1 MKTVKEVS
9 SNQAAENKAMVK
21 REERKSAMQE
31 FKFASVDGYAMI
43 AVGLTLIVG
52 GIFTSVTLLMDG
64 QQPAVGAVLLRLLA
78 VGIGIFLLTG
88 MYMLQPNEAA
98 LLSLFGKYKGT
109 DRSEGLRWANPLLS
123 KRKLSLRARTLN
135 TPPLKVNDK
144 RGNPVENG
152 AAIVWRVE
160 ETALAIYNVDDFERF
175 VNVQAEAALRHLAS
189 QYAYDDGEDLSEGET
204 TLRAGM
210 DVVADAMRQELHNR
224 FIAAGIDV
232 EDAKL
237 THLAY
242 AQEIAQVML
251 RRQQAEAII
260 SARKKIVHGAVTMV
274 EEALQG
280 LSERKIVE
288 LDDERKAAM
297 VSNLLVVLCSDKET
311 QPVINAGTLYN

>member
-1 MKTVKEVS
+1 MNKETQVADSATPRVARKTIARQEI
-9 SNQAAENKAMVK
+9 Q
-21 REERKSAMQE
+21 ERQLQSM
-31 FKFASVDGYAMI
+31 DGYLMLACGLALHAAGIYLLVAGNDQQVLGVIAKLLLNVFGTMI
-43 AVGLTLIVG
+43 FAGL
-52 GIFTSVTLLMDG
+52 
-64 QQPAVGAVLLRLLA
+64 
-78 VGIGIFLLTG
+78 
-88 MYMLQPNEAA
+88 YMLQPNEAA
-98 LLSLFGKYKGT
+98 LLSLFGQYKGT
-109 DRSEGLRWANPLLS
+109 DRSEGLRWANFLYT

-144 RGNPVENG
+144 RGNPVEIG

-160 ETALAIYNVDDFERF
+160 ETALAVFNVDDFERF
-175 VNVQAEAALRHLAS
+175 VHVQAEAAIRHLAA
-189 QYAYDDGEDLSEGET
+189 QYAYDDGEDLAVGET

-210 DVVADAMRQELHNR
+210 DVVANAMREELHNR
-224 FIAAGIDV
+224 FVAAGIDV

-260 SARKKIVHGAVTMV
+260 SARKKIVHGAVSMV
-274 EEALQG
+274 EEALKG

-288 LDDERKAAM
+288 LDDERRAAM

-311 QPVINAGTLYN
+311 QPVINTGTLYN

>member
-1 MKTVKEVS
+1 VVAKLLLNVIGTMI
-9 SNQAAENKAMVK
+9 
-21 REERKSAMQE
+21 
-31 FKFASVDGYAMI
+31 FA
-43 AVGLTLIVG
+43 GL
-52 GIFTSVTLLMDG
+52 
-64 QQPAVGAVLLRLLA
+64 
-78 VGIGIFLLTG
+78 
-88 MYMLQPNEAA
+88 YMLQPNEAV
-98 LLSLFGKYKGT
+98 LLSLFGDYKGT
-109 DRSEGLRWANPLLS
+109 DRSEGLCWANFLYT

-144 RGNPVENG
+144 RGNPVEIG

-160 ETALAIYNVDDFERF
+160 ETALAIFNVDDFERF
-175 VNVQAEAALRHLAS
+175 VQVQAEAAIRHLAA
-189 QYAYDDGEDLSEGET
+189 QYAYDDGEDLATGET

-210 DVVADAMRQELHNR
+210 DVVANAMRQELHNR
-224 FIAAGIDV
+224 FVAAGIDV

-260 SARKKIVHGAVTMV
+260 SARKKIVQGAVSMV

-280 LSERKIVE
+280 LSERQIVE

-311 QPVINAGTLYN
+311 QPVINTGTLYN

>member
-1 MKTVKEVS
+1 MS
-9 SNQAAENKAMVK
+9 AEKQVA
-21 REERKSAMQE
+21 RRKVIQE
-31 FKFASVDGYAMI
+31 TQHQSMDGYVALGLGFLMIVCGIYLLVTSHPINGFEIAWKLAMI
-43 AVGLTLIVG
+43 VVGVVVFAGL
-52 GIFTSVTLLMDG
+52 
-64 QQPAVGAVLLRLLA
+64 
-78 VGIGIFLLTG
+78 
-88 MYMLQPNEAA
+88 YMLQPNEAA
-98 LLSLFGKYKGT
+98 LLSLFGQYKGT
-109 DRSEGLRWANPLLS
+109 DRNEGLRWANPLYG
-123 KRKLSLRARTLN
+123 KRKVSLRARTLN
-135 TPPLKVNDK
+135 TPSLKVNDK
-144 RGNPVENG
+144 RGNPVEIG

-175 VNVQAEAALRHLAS
+175 VNIQAEAALRHLATL
-189 QYAYDDGEDLSEGET
+189 YAYDDGEDLADGET

-210 DVVADAMRQELHNR
+210 DVVANAMRVELHTR
-224 FIAAGIDV
+224 FLAAGIDV

-260 SARKKIVHGAVTMV
+260 SARKKIVHGAVSMV
-274 EEALQG
+274 EEALRG

-311 QPVINAGTLYN
+311 QPIINTGTLYN

>member
-1 MKTVKEVS
+1 MNKETQVADSVAPRVARKTIARQEI
-9 SNQAAENKAMVK
+9 Q
-21 REERKSAMQE
+21 ERQLQ
-31 FKFASVDGYAMI
+31 SVDGYLMLGCGVILHAAGIYLLVTGNDQQVLGVIAKLMLNVIGTMI
-43 AVGLTLIVG
+43 FAGL
-52 GIFTSVTLLMDG
+52 
-64 QQPAVGAVLLRLLA
+64 
-78 VGIGIFLLTG
+78 
-88 MYMLQPNEAA
+88 YMLQPNEAA
-98 LLSLFGKYKGT
+98 LLSLFGQYKGT
-109 DRSEGLRWANPLLS
+109 DRSEGLRWANFLYT

-144 RGNPVENG
+144 RGNPVEIG

-160 ETALAIYNVDDFERF
+160 ETALAVFNVDDFERF
-175 VNVQAEAALRHLAS
+175 VHVQAEAAIRHLAA
-189 QYAYDDGEDLSEGET
+189 QYAYDDGEDLAVGET

-210 DVVADAMRQELHNR
+210 DVVANAMRQELHNR
-224 FIAAGIDV
+224 FVAAGIDV

-260 SARKKIVHGAVTMV
+260 SARKKIVHGAVSMV
-274 EEALQG
+274 EEALKG

-288 LDDERKAAM
+288 LDDERRAAM

-311 QPVINAGTLYN
+311 QPVINTGTLYN

>member
-1 MKTVKEVS
+1 MNKEAQVVGPDTPRG
-9 SNQAAENKAMVK
+9 ARKAIA
-21 REERKSAMQE
+21 RQEIQERQLQSM
-31 FKFASVDGYAMI
+31 DGYLMLGCGVILHAAGIYLLVTGNDQQVLGVVAKLMLNVFGTMI
-43 AVGLTLIVG
+43 FAGL
-52 GIFTSVTLLMDG
+52 
-64 QQPAVGAVLLRLLA
+64 
-78 VGIGIFLLTG
+78 
-88 MYMLQPNEAA
+88 YMLQPNEAA
-98 LLSLFGKYKGT
+98 LLSLFGQYKGT
-109 DRSEGLRWANPLLS
+109 DRSEGLRWANFLYT

-144 RGNPVENG
+144 RGNPVEIG

-160 ETALAIYNVDDFERF
+160 ETALAVFNVDDFERF
-175 VNVQAEAALRHLAS
+175 VHVQAEAAIRHLAA
-189 QYAYDDGEDLSEGET
+189 QYAYDDGEDLAVGET

-210 DVVADAMRQELHNR
+210 DVVANAMREELHNR
-224 FIAAGIDV
+224 FVAAGIDV

-260 SARKKIVHGAVTMV
+260 SARKKIVHGAVSMV
-274 EEALQG
+274 EEALKG

-288 LDDERKAAM
+288 LDDERRAAM

-311 QPVINAGTLYN
+311 QPVINTGTLYN

>member
-1 MKTVKEVS
+1 MVQEKQLSTKKIIQERQLQSKNGYVMLGLGVFLQVAGVALLLNASEHTLVSVVVKLLLNVI
-9 SNQAAENKAMVK
+9 
-21 REERKSAMQE
+21 
-31 FKFASVDGYAMI
+31 GAMI
-43 AVGLTLIVG
+43 FAGL
-52 GIFTSVTLLMDG
+52 
-64 QQPAVGAVLLRLLA
+64 
-78 VGIGIFLLTG
+78 
-88 MYMLQPNEAA
+88 YMLQPNEAV
-98 LLSLFGKYKGT
+98 LLSLFGDYKGT
-109 DRSEGLRWANPLLS
+109 DRSEGLRWANFLYT

-144 RGNPVENG
+144 RGNPVEIG

-160 ETALAIYNVDDFERF
+160 ETALAIFNVDDFERF
-175 VNVQAEAALRHLAS
+175 VQVQAEAAIRHLAA
-189 QYAYDDGEDLSEGET
+189 QYAYDDGEDLATGET

-210 DVVADAMRQELHNR
+210 DVVANAMRQELHNR
-224 FIAAGIDV
+224 FVAAGIDV

-260 SARKKIVHGAVTMV
+260 SARKKIVQGAVSMV

-280 LSERKIVE
+280 LSERQIVE

-311 QPVINAGTLYN
+311 QPVINTGTLYN